1 MSTNVFKFLWK
12 YLSKLKF
19 LAFSVLLSVILGEIS
34 ARVGL
39 YYASQIIETI
49 SQSLPKSELIHIAAG
64 FAFLA
69 SVFLLL
75 KGVLVNV
82 VIFIEANFLP
92 RYGALIAKDLFSYA
106 HKHST
111 AFFAE
116 EMAGNISAKIKTM
129 VDSST
134 NIYYNLLW
142 GFISPLV
149 VMCVTF
155 GFIFHINIELG
166 LLMLVLN
173 SILIWCIYIL
183 SRRLA
188 PYSEKRAKLMSE
200 ANGCL
205 IDSITNASLVKNFCN
220 YIFEKNLYFKE
231 LRKAAEADKQE
242 TIQFGKLYLAQGIS
256 RAVLE
261 AIFLALPLWYWFQDK
276 INIGQLVLIQTLIIS
291 LSGVYNMLSMQFMHF
306 FKLYG
311 GISDGLKLL
320 SRPYEIIDVPNAKN
334 LKLNTGK
341 IDFCHL
347 DYHYKNSEALFNDFS
362 LQIKAGEKIGLVGRS
377 GSGKSTLI
385 KLLAR
390 HYDLQGG
397 EICIDGQN
405 IALVKQDSLRKY
417 IAVIPQEPALFN
429 RTIMENIRYGNLKA
443 TDEEVFEAAKKA
455 YCHDFI
461 SALPHGYNSKVGE
474 RGVML
479 SGGERQRIAIARA
492 ILKNAPILI
501 LDEAT
506 SALDSES
513 EHYIQDSLRNLMN
526 GKTVIAIAH
535 RLSTL
540 KEMNKLVVMEKG
552 RIIEQGSHDELLSQH
567 GIYYNFYNLQSSGF
581 LNIDS
586 QKELS

>member
-49 SQSLPKSELIHIAAG
+49 SQSLPKNELIHIAAG

-69 SVFLLL
+69 SMFLLL

-92 RYGALIAKDLFSYA
+92 RYGALIAKDLFIYA

-129 VDSST
+129 VDSSI

-276 INIGQLVLIQTLIIS
+276 VNIGQLVLIQTLIIS

-397 EICIDGQN
+397 KICIDGQN
-405 IALVKQDSLRKY
+405 IALVKQNSLRKY

-552 RIIEQGSHDELLSQH
+552 HIIEQGSHDELLSQH

-586 QKELS
+586 QKEQS

>member
-75 KGVLVNV
+75 KGVLVNI

-142 GFISPLV
+142 GFISPIV

-166 LLMLVLN
+166 MVMIILN
-173 SILIWCIYIL
+173 CLLIWVIYVL

-261 AIFLALPLWYWFQDK
+261 AIFLALPLWYWYQDK
-276 INIGQLVLIQTLIIS
+276 VNIGQLVLIQTLIIS

-341 IDFCHL
+341 IDFCYL
-347 DYHYKNSEALFNDFS
+347 DYHYKNSESLFHNFS
-362 LQIKAGEKIGLVGRS
+362 LHIKAGEKVGLVGRS

-417 IAVIPQEPALFN
+417 IAVIPQDPALFN

-567 GIYYNFYNLQSSGF
+567 GTYYNFYNLQSSGF

-586 QKELS
+586 QKEQS

>member
-12 YLSKLKF
+12 YLSKLKL
-19 LAFSVLLSVILGEIS
+19 LAFSVFLSVILGEIS
-34 ARVGL
+34 ARIGL
-39 YYASQIIETI
+39 YYASQIIETL
-49 SQSLPKSELIHIAAG
+49 SQSLPKSDLIRLAG
-64 FAFLA
+64 SFALLA

-129 VDSST
+129 VDNST

-142 GFISPLV
+142 GFISPFV

-155 GFIFHINIELG
+155 GFIFNINSELG
-166 LLMLVLN
+166 LIMLALN
-173 SILIWCIYIL
+173 SLLIWVIYIL

-220 YIFEKNLYFKE
+220 YIFEKNHYFKE

-242 TIQFGKLYLAQGIS
+242 TIQFGKLYLVQGVS

-261 AIFLALPLWYWFQDK
+261 AIFLVLPLWYWYQDK
-276 INIGQLVLIQTLIIS
+276 VSIGQLVLIQTLIIS

-311 GISDGLKLL
+311 GIRDGLNLL
-320 SRPYEIIDVPNAKN
+320 SRPYEIIDAPNAKN
-334 LKLNTGK
+334 LKFHTGK
-341 IDFCHL
+341 IEFCHL
-347 DYHYKNSEALFNDFS
+347 QYHYKNSEVLFNDFN
-362 LQIKAGEKIGLVGRS
+362 LQIKAGEKVGLVGRS

-390 HYDLQGG
+390 HYDLQAG
-397 EICIDGQN
+397 EICIDEQN

-417 IAVIPQEPALFN
+417 IALIPQEPALFN

-443 TDEEVFEAAKKA
+443 TDEEVYAAAKKA

-461 SALPHGYNSKVGE
+461 SALPNGYNSKVGE

-513 EHYIQDSLRNLMN
+513 EHYIQDSLRNLMQ

-552 RIIEQGSHDELLSQH
+552 QIIEQGNHDELLSRR
-567 GIYYNFYNLQSSGF
+567 GTYYNFYNLQSSGF
-581 LNIDS
+581 LNIDTT
-586 QKELS
+586 KEAE

>member
-306 FKLYG
+306 LKLYG

-417 IAVIPQEPALFN
+417 IA
-429 RTIMENIRYGNLKA
+429 
-443 TDEEVFEAAKKA
+443 
-455 YCHDFI
+455 
-461 SALPHGYNSKVGE
+461 
-474 RGVML
+474 
-479 SGGERQRIAIARA
+479 
-492 ILKNAPILI
+492 
-501 LDEAT
+501 
-506 SALDSES
+506 
-513 EHYIQDSLRNLMN
+513 
-526 GKTVIAIAH
+526 
-535 RLSTL
+535 
-540 KEMNKLVVMEKG
+540 
-552 RIIEQGSHDELLSQH
+552 
-567 GIYYNFYNLQSSGF
+567 
-581 LNIDS
+581 
-586 QKELS
+586 

>member
-19 LAFSVLLSVILGEIS
+19 LAFSVFLFVILGEIFS
-34 ARVGL
+34 RVGL
-39 YYASQIIETI
+39 YYASQIIETL
-49 SQSLPKSELIHIAAG
+49 SQSLPRNELVQIASG
-64 FAFLA
+64 FALLA
-69 SVFLLL
+69 VVFLLL
-75 KGVLVNV
+75 KGVLLNV
-82 VIFIEANFLP
+82 VIFIEAHFLP

-116 EMAGNISAKIKTM
+116 EMAGNISAKIKTI

-142 GFISPLV
+142 GFISPIV
-149 VMCVTF
+149 VMSVTF
-155 GFIFHINIELG
+155 VFIFNINTELG
-166 LLMLVLN
+166 LLMLFLN
-173 SILIWCIYIL
+173 FLLVWLIYIL

-188 PYSEKRAKLMSE
+188 PYSETRAKLMSE

-205 IDSITNASLVKNFCN
+205 VDSITNTSLVKNFCN
-220 YIFEKNLYFKE
+220 YIFEKNNYFRE
-231 LRKAAEADKQE
+231 VRKAAEADKKE
-242 TIQFGKLYLAQGIS
+242 TIQFGKLYLVQGIS
-256 RAVLE
+256 RAILE
-261 AIFLALPLWYWFQDK
+261 AIFLTLPIWYWYKED
-276 INIGQLVLIQTLIIS
+276 INIGQLVLLQTLIIS

-311 GISDGLKLL
+311 GIRDGLKLL
-320 SRPYEIIDVPNAKN
+320 ARPYDIVDVPNAK
-334 LKLNTGK
+334 KLILTAGK
-341 IDFCHL
+341 ISFNNL
-347 DYHYKNSEALFNDFS
+347 YYHYKDSEALFKNFNLEINS
-362 LQIKAGEKIGLVGRS
+362 GEKVGLVGHS

-390 HYDLQGG
+390 HYDLQSG
-397 EICIDGQN
+397 EICIDNQN
-405 IALVKQDSLRKY
+405 IAQVKQDSLRQY
-417 IAVIPQEPALFN
+417 ISIIPQEPALFN

-443 TDEEVFEAAKKA
+443 TDEEVYDAAKKA

-461 SALPHGYNSKVGE
+461 MALPKGYDSKVGE

-513 EHYIQDSLRNLMN
+513 EHYIQDSLRNLMQ

-540 KEMNKLVVMEKG
+540 KEMNKLVVMDKG
-552 RIIEQGSHDELLSQH
+552 KIIEQGNHNELLLKQ
-567 GIYYNFYNLQSSGF
+567 GAYYTFYQLQSSGF
-581 LNIDS
+581 INVDNK
-586 QKELS
+586 KE